1 MREGSTLLVTPCEV
15 PTTDFGLVPTKS
27 LGVKR
32 RNIEIGERCSSI
44 PIPHRKRLRRDTSSE
59 SRLSKVSWKDV
70 LEEQCGPTSLPSN
83 EYSDEESEDSGT
95 SSTIAESETWYSVS
109 LLFLC
114 VLLKL
119 RRMISL
125 YPNAI
130 DTHLLLN
137 VETRTEFIEKR
148 VQTNVA
154 GSELDSSHHAI
165 VTVPSRR
172 DGYY

>member
-1 MREGSTLLVTPCEV
+1 MIEGSTLLVTPCEV
-15 PTTDFGLVPTKS
+15 PTTDVGLVPTKW
-27 LGVKR
+27 VCAKR
-32 RNIEIGERCSSI
+32 KNIENGERCSSI
-44 PIPHRKRLRRDTSSE
+44 PIPNRKRLRRDTSSE
-59 SRLSKVSWKDV
+59 SRLSKVRWKDV
-70 LEEQCGPTSLPSN
+70 LEEQCDSASLPSN

-114 VLLKL
+114 VLFPIHG
-119 RRMISL
+119 MIVL
-125 YPNAI
+125 YPNVI

-137 VETRTEFIEKR
+137 VETRTEFTEKR

-172 DGYY
+172 DCYY